1 MLSCRSRHLTRLT
14 AQSRSNTS
22 LYGADCVFL
31 APLEH
36 QQNFVR
42 YRMGRFQLG
51 KLCACGPNK
60 LFRRGH
66 ENCRYLPRLPQL
78 SGAEIR
84 RKSDMAKR
92 LGIGVSAS
100 FTDLDFLLNTRQYH
114 RAGRALAA
122 IRRALG
128 HVYSERMQ
136 LEDGLAVEETAE
148 CSEPM
153 QSRDFTPLD
162 GTK

>member
-1 MLSCRSRHLTRLT
+1 
-14 AQSRSNTS
+14 
-22 LYGADCVFL
+22 
-31 APLEH
+31 
-36 QQNFVR
+36 
-42 YRMGRFQLG
+42 MGRFQLG
-51 KLCACGPNK
+51 KLCACGPNIV
-60 LFRRGH
+60 FRRGH
-66 ENCRYLPRLPQL
+66 ENCRSLPRPPQL
-78 SGAEIR
+78 SGVEVR

-128 HVYSERMQ
+128 DVYSERMR
-136 LEDGLAVEETAE
+136 LDDGLAVVETAE

-153 QSRDFTPLD
+153 LSRDFVPSD
-162 GTK
+162 GMN